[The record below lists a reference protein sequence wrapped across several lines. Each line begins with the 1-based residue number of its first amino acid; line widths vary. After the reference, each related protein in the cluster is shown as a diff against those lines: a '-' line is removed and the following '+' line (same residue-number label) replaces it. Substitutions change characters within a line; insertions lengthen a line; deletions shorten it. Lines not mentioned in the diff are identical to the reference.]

1 MERVIKNIVFDL
13 GGVIMTLDPAEALRR
28 FKALGLSD
36 AERYLDSYTQSGIF
50 GNLEEGKITAEDFR
64 SKLSSL
70 TGHELTF
77 DECKHAWLG
86 YRKDV
91 PQRNLDLLKELR
103 AKGYRLILLSNT
115 NPFMMDWALSSEFD
129 GKGSSLNDYFDAL
142 YLSYRLGIMKPA
154 PDFFRQVLDNE
165 NILPEETLFVDD
177 GPRNVEAAGKLGFM
191 TMCPDNGSDWTGSFA
206 HFFIYEII
214 RHICAEFQTYTDK
227 ML

>member
-13 GGVIMTLDPAEALRR
+13 GGVIMTLDPVEALRR

-36 AERYLDSYTQSGIF
+36 AERYLDAYTQSGIF

-177 GPRNVEAAGKLGFM
+177 GPRNVEAAGKLGFI
-191 TMCPDNGSDWTGSFA
+191 TMCPDNGSDWTGELRSLL
-206 HFFIYEII
+206 H
-214 RHICAEFQTYTDK
+214 
-227 ML
+227 L

>member
-36 AERYLDSYTQSGIF
+36 AERYLDAYTQSGIF

-77 DECKHAWLG
+77 DECRHAWLG

-103 AKGYRLILLSNT
+103 AKDYRLILLSNT
-115 NPFMMDWALSSEFD
+115 NPFMMDWALSCEFD

-177 GPRNVEAAGKLGFM
+177 GPRNVEAAGKLGFI
-191 TMCPDNGSDWTGSFA
+191 TMCPDNGSDWTGELRSLL
-206 HFFIYEII
+206 H
-214 RHICAEFQTYTDK
+214 
-227 ML
+227 L

>member
-36 AERYLDSYTQSGIF
+36 AERYLDAYTQSGIF

-70 TGHELTF
+70 TGYELTF

-177 GPRNVEAAGKLGFM
+177 GPRNVEAAGKLGFI
-191 TMCPDNGSDWTGSFA
+191 TMCPDNGSDWTGELRSLL
-206 HFFIYEII
+206 H
-214 RHICAEFQTYTDK
+214 
-227 ML
+227 L

>member
-36 AERYLDSYTQSGIF
+36 AERYLDAYTQSGIF

-177 GPRNVEAAGKLGFM
+177 GPRNVEAAGKLGLI
-191 TMCPDNGSDWTGSFA
+191 TMCPDNGFDWTGELRSLL
-206 HFFIYEII
+206 H
-214 RHICAEFQTYTDK
+214 
-227 ML
+227 L

>member
-36 AERYLDSYTQSGIF
+36 AERYLDAYTQSGIF

-103 AKGYRLILLSNT
+103 AKDYRLILLSNT
-115 NPFMMDWALSSEFD
+115 NPFMMDWALSSDFD

-142 YLSYRLGIMKPA
+142 YLSYRLGIMKPV

-191 TMCPDNGSDWTGSFA
+191 TMCPDNGSDWTGELRSLL
-206 HFFIYEII
+206 H
-214 RHICAEFQTYTDK
+214 
-227 ML
+227 L

>member
-36 AERYLDSYTQSGIF
+36 AERYLDAYTQSGIF

-103 AKGYRLILLSNT
+103 AKDYRLILLSNT

-177 GPRNVEAAGKLGFM
+177 GPRNVEAAGKLGLI
-191 TMCPDNGSDWTGSFA
+191 TMCPDNGFDWTGELRSLL
-206 HFFIYEII
+206 H
-214 RHICAEFQTYTDK
+214 
-227 ML
+227 L

>member
-36 AERYLDSYTQSGIF
+36 AERYLDAYTQSGIF

-115 NPFMMDWALSSEFD
+115 NPFMMDWALSCEFD

-142 YLSYRLGIMKPA
+142 YLSYRLGIMKPV

-177 GPRNVEAAGKLGFM
+177 GPRNVEAAGKLGFI
-191 TMCPDNGSDWTGSFA
+191 TMCPDNGSDWTGELRSLL
-206 HFFIYEII
+206 H
-214 RHICAEFQTYTDK
+214 
-227 ML
+227 L

>member
-36 AERYLDSYTQSGIF
+36 AERYLDAYMQSGIF

-115 NPFMMDWALSSEFD
+115 NPFMMDWALSCEFD

-177 GPRNVEAAGKLGFM
+177 GPRNVEAAGKLGFI
-191 TMCPDNGSDWTGSFA
+191 TMCPDNGSDWTGELRSLL
-206 HFFIYEII
+206 H
-214 RHICAEFQTYTDK
+214 
-227 ML
+227 L

>member
-13 GGVIMTLDPAEALRR
+13 GGVIMTLDPAETLRR

-36 AERYLDSYTQSGIF
+36 AERYLDAYTQSGIF
-50 GNLEEGKITAEDFR
+50 GNLEEGKITAEAFR

-115 NPFMMDWALSSEFD
+115 NPFMMDWALSCEFD

-191 TMCPDNGSDWTGSFA
+191 TMCPDNGSDWTGELRSLL
-206 HFFIYEII
+206 H
-214 RHICAEFQTYTDK
+214 
-227 ML
+227 L

>member
-36 AERYLDSYTQSGIF
+36 TERYLDSYTQSGIF

-191 TMCPDNGSDWTGSFA
+191 TMCPDNGSDWTGELRSFL
-206 HFFIYEII
+206 H
-214 RHICAEFQTYTDK
+214 
-227 ML
+227 L

>member
-50 GNLEEGKITAEDFR
+50 GNLEEGKITAENFR

-191 TMCPDNGSDWTGSFA
+191 TMCPDNGSDWTGELRSLL
-206 HFFIYEII
+206 H
-214 RHICAEFQTYTDK
+214 
-227 ML
+227 L

>member
-36 AERYLDSYTQSGIF
+36 AERNLDSYTQSGIF

-77 DECKHAWLG
+77 DECKHSWLG

-191 TMCPDNGSDWTGSFA
+191 TMCPDNGSDWTGELRSLL
-206 HFFIYEII
+206 H
-214 RHICAEFQTYTDK
+214 
-227 ML
+227 L

>member
-50 GNLEEGKITAEDFR
+50 GNLEEGKVTAEDFR

-191 TMCPDNGSDWTGSFA
+191 TMCPDNGSDWTGELRSLL
-206 HFFIYEII
+206 H
-214 RHICAEFQTYTDK
+214 
-227 ML
+227 L

>member
-36 AERYLDSYTQSGIF
+36 AERYLDAYTQSGVF

-115 NPFMMDWALSSEFD
+115 NPFMMDWALSCEFD

-191 TMCPDNGSDWTGSFA
+191 TMCPDNGSDWTGELRSLL
-206 HFFIYEII
+206 H
-214 RHICAEFQTYTDK
+214 
-227 ML
+227 L

>member
-36 AERYLDSYTQSGIF
+36 AERYLDAYTQSGVF

-103 AKGYRLILLSNT
+103 AKDYRLILLSNT

-191 TMCPDNGSDWTGSFA
+191 TMCPDNGSDWTGELRSLL
-206 HFFIYEII
+206 H
-214 RHICAEFQTYTDK
+214 
-227 ML
+227 L

>member
-28 FKALGLSD
+28 FRALGLSD
-36 AERYLDSYTQSGIF
+36 AERYLDAYTQSGIF

-177 GPRNVEAAGKLGFM
+177 GPRNVEAAGKLGFI
-191 TMCPDNGSDWTGSFA
+191 TMCPDNGSDWTGELRSLL
-206 HFFIYEII
+206 H
-214 RHICAEFQTYTDK
+214 
-227 ML
+227 L

>member
-36 AERYLDSYTQSGIF
+36 AERYLDAYTQSGIF

-177 GPRNVEAAGKLGFM
+177 GPRNVEAAGKLGLI
-191 TMCPDNGSDWTGSFA
+191 TMCPDNGSDWIGELRSLL
-206 HFFIYEII
+206 H
-214 RHICAEFQTYTDK
+214 
-227 ML
+227 L

>member
-50 GNLEEGKITAEDFR
+50 GNLEEGKIAAEDFR

-129 GKGSSLNDYFDAL
+129 GEGSSLNDYFDAL

-165 NILPEETLFVDD
+165 NILPEETFFVDD

-191 TMCPDNGSDWTGSFA
+191 TMCPDNGSDWTGELRSLL
-206 HFFIYEII
+206 H
-214 RHICAEFQTYTDK
+214 
-227 ML
+227 L

>member
-77 DECKHAWLG
+77 DECRHAWLG

-165 NILPEETLFVDD
+165 NILPEEILFVDD

-191 TMCPDNGSDWTGSFA
+191 TMCPDNGSDWTGELRSLL
-206 HFFIYEII
+206 H
-214 RHICAEFQTYTDK
+214 
-227 ML
+227 L

>member
-103 AKGYRLILLSNT
+103 AKDYRLILLSNT
-115 NPFMMDWALSSEFD
+115 NPFMMDWALSSDFD

-142 YLSYRLGIMKPA
+142 YLSYRLGIMKPV

-191 TMCPDNGSDWTGSFA
+191 TMCPDNGSDWTGELRSLF
-206 HFFIYEII
+206 H
-214 RHICAEFQTYTDK
+214 
-227 ML
+227 L

>member
-50 GNLEEGKITAEDFR
+50 GNLEEGNITAEDFR

-77 DECKHAWLG
+77 DECRHAWLG

-191 TMCPDNGSDWTGSFA
+191 TMCPDNGSDWTGELRSLL
-206 HFFIYEII
+206 H
-214 RHICAEFQTYTDK
+214 
-227 ML
+227 L

>member
-191 TMCPDNGSDWTGSFA
+191 TMCPDNGSDWTGELRSFL
-206 HFFIYEII
+206 H
-214 RHICAEFQTYTDK
+214 
-227 ML
+227 L

>member
-36 AERYLDSYTQSGIF
+36 AERYLDAYTQSGIF

-103 AKGYRLILLSNT
+103 TKGYRLILLSNT

-165 NILPEETLFVDD
+165 NTLPEETLFVDD

-191 TMCPDNGSDWTGSFA
+191 TMCPDNGSDWTGELRSLL
-206 HFFIYEII
+206 H
-214 RHICAEFQTYTDK
+214 
-227 ML
+227 L

>member
-28 FKALGLSD
+28 FKALGLSY

-115 NPFMMDWALSSEFD
+115 NPFMMDWALSCEFD

-191 TMCPDNGSDWTGSFA
+191 TMCPDNGSDWTGELRSLL
-206 HFFIYEII
+206 H
-214 RHICAEFQTYTDK
+214 
-227 ML
+227 L

>member
-36 AERYLDSYTQSGIF
+36 AERYLDAYTQSGIF

-103 AKGYRLILLSNT
+103 AKDYRLILLSNT

-191 TMCPDNGSDWTGSFA
+191 TMCPDNGSDWTGELRSLL
-206 HFFIYEII
+206 H
-214 RHICAEFQTYTDK
+214 
-227 ML
+227 L

>member
-36 AERYLDSYTQSGIF
+36 AERYLDAYTQSGIF

-103 AKGYRLILLSNT
+103 AKDYRLILLSNT

-177 GPRNVEAAGKLGFM
+177 GPRNVEAAGKLAFM
-191 TMCPDNGSDWTGSFA
+191 TMCPDNGSDWTGELRSLL
-206 HFFIYEII
+206 H
-214 RHICAEFQTYTDK
+214 
-227 ML
+227 L

>member
-13 GGVIMTLDPAEALRR
+13 GGVIMILDPAEALRR

-36 AERYLDSYTQSGIF
+36 AERYLDAYTQSGIF

-177 GPRNVEAAGKLGFM
+177 GPRNVEAAGKLGFI
-191 TMCPDNGSDWTGSFA
+191 TMCPDNGSDWTGELRSLL
-206 HFFIYEII
+206 H
-214 RHICAEFQTYTDK
+214 
-227 ML
+227 L

>member
-13 GGVIMTLDPAEALRR
+13 GGVIMTLDPVEALRR
-28 FKALGLSD
+28 FKALSLSD
-36 AERYLDSYTQSGIF
+36 AERYLDAYTQSGIF

-191 TMCPDNGSDWTGSFA
+191 TMCPDNGSDWTGELRSLL
-206 HFFIYEII
+206 H
-214 RHICAEFQTYTDK
+214 
-227 ML
+227 L

>member
-36 AERYLDSYTQSGIF
+36 AERYLDAYTQSGIF

-91 PQRNLDLLKELR
+91 PQRNRDLLKELR

-177 GPRNVEAAGKLGFM
+177 GPRNVEAAGKLGFI
-191 TMCPDNGSDWTGSFA
+191 TMCPDNGSDWTGELRSLL
-206 HFFIYEII
+206 H
-214 RHICAEFQTYTDK
+214 
-227 ML
+227 L

>member
-36 AERYLDSYTQSGIF
+36 AERYLDAYTQSGIF

-115 NPFMMDWALSSEFD
+115 NPFMMDWALSCEFD
-129 GKGSSLNDYFDAL
+129 GKGSSLNGYFDAL

-177 GPRNVEAAGKLGFM
+177 GPRNVEAAGKLGFI
-191 TMCPDNGSDWTGSFA
+191 TMCPDNGSDWTGELRSLL
-206 HFFIYEII
+206 H
-214 RHICAEFQTYTDK
+214 
-227 ML
+227 L

>member
-36 AERYLDSYTQSGIF
+36 AERNLDSYTQSGIF

-115 NPFMMDWALSSEFD
+115 NPFMMDWALSCEFD

-142 YLSYRLGIMKPA
+142 YLSYRLGIMKPV

-177 GPRNVEAAGKLGFM
+177 GPRNVEAAGKLGFI
-191 TMCPDNGSDWTGSFA
+191 TMCPDNGSDWTGELRSLL
-206 HFFIYEII
+206 H
-214 RHICAEFQTYTDK
+214 
-227 ML
+227 L